1 MSTAQRK
8 GLLQSTNS
16 WERGWICFKMEV
28 KPDMYEGVK
37 ANGKIDPDF
46 EYAWY
51 MEAIELNCDGL
62 EIKAREV
69 LRGMFCGVLRIVLG
83 YKWLEECPVGIDL
96 TGIHITAS
104 VQQNDTGKNHND
116 ILGNWDIIF
125 TFEECG
131 DSTKKATTKATLFSI
146 QKSMERFVRARF
158 DIKEPE
164 DLTLFLLEQQRKDL
178 VQKHFVGIKE
188 T

>member
-1 MSTAQRK
+1 MSKLNNWFLQPNMQTDGFITEIK
-8 GLLQSTNS
+8 SDDYGIDNNYVNLL
-16 WERGWICFKMEV
+16 ER
-28 KPDMYEGVK
+28 
-37 ANGKIDPDF
+37 KIDPDF

-62 EIKAREV
+62 EVKAREV